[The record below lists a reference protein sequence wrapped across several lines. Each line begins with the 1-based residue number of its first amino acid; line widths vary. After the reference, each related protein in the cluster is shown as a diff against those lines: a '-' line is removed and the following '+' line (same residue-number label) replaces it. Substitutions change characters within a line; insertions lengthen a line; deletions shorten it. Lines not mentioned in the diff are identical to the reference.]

1 MDKAHEFLNGFLSY
15 LAVEKGLAKNTLES
29 YGRDLRKFF
38 GFLESVNL
46 MEVQRVGHRHLTAYL
61 AWLRDEGLST
71 KTAARS
77 LSALK
82 TFYRFLLSEGLA
94 FQDPTAN
101 LDSPKAWARLPSVL
115 SFEEVERLL
124 GAPSLSTPWGLR
136 DRAML
141 EFLYATGV
149 RVSELVSV
157 AVADLNLEVGYVRLL
172 GKGGKERI
180 VPLGTAATK
189 ALKEY
194 LSRVRPLL
202 ARGSSSPYL
211 FLGRSRDKLTRQGFW
226 KIIKRYARET
236 GIKRRV
242 TPHSLRHSFA
252 THLLEHGADLRS
264 VQMMLGHADISTTQ
278 IYTHVSRA
286 RLKAIYD
293 RHHPRA

>member
-1 MDKAHEFLNGFLSY
+1 MDKAHEFLNDFLSY
-15 LAVEKGLAKNTLES
+15 LAVEKGLAKNTLDS

-38 GFLESVNL
+38 GFMESVNL

-61 AWLRDEGLST
+61 AWLRDEGLSP
-71 KTAARS
+71 KSVARS

-136 DRAML
+136 DHAML

-194 LSRVRPLL
+194 LTRVRPLL

-236 GIKRRV
+236 GIERRV

-293 RHHPRA
+293 RYHPRA